1 VPRLCAL
8 PVTIQRLLKY
18 VAVGLAVTLGA
29 LAGVG
34 CLLAALFEV
43 QGFGGP
49 RDQGPRTGYLVELA
63 VAFVAAV
70 LIPVL
75 LWRRLLG
82 GGPGLIVAGCVAIAG
97 VLVILGLSF
106 GF

>member
-1 VPRLCAL
+1 M
-8 PVTIQRLLKY
+8 TIQRLLKV
-18 VAVGLAVTLGA
+18 VAVGVAVALGA

-49 RDQGPRTGYLVELA
+49 RDQGPRAGYLVELA
-63 VAFVAAV
+63 VMFVAAV

-82 GGPGLIVAGCVAIAG
+82 SGPGLIVAGLVAVAG
-97 VLVILGLSF
+97 VVVILGLSF
-106 GF
+106 AS

>member
-1 VPRLCAL
+1 MSVR
-8 PVTIQRLLKY
+8 RLLAY
-18 VAVGLAVTLGA
+18 GAVGVA
-29 LAGVG
+29 LALGTLAAVG

-49 RDQGPRTGYLVELA
+49 RDEGPRFGYLVELA

-70 LIPVL
+70 LIPAV

-82 GGPGLIVAGCVAIAG
+82 GGPGLVVAGAIAG
-97 VLVILGLSF
+97 AGVVVILGVSF
-106 GF
+106 AS

>member
-1 VPRLCAL
+1 M
-8 PVTIQRLLKY
+8 TMQRLLKY
-18 VAVGLAVTLGA
+18 VAVGVAVALGA

-49 RDQGPRTGYLVELA
+49 RDQGPRFSYLVELA
-63 VAFVAAV
+63 VVFVVAV
-70 LIPVL
+70 LIPVF

-82 GGPGLIVAGCVAIAG
+82 SGPGLSVAGCVAVAG
-97 VLVILGLSF
+97 VVVILGLSF
-106 GF
+106 AS

>member
-1 VPRLCAL
+1 VS
-8 PVTIQRLLKY
+8 IQRLLK
-18 VAVGLAVTLGA
+18 VGAVGLAVGLGA

-49 RDQGPRTGYLVELA
+49 RDQGPRVSYLVELA
-63 VAFVAAV
+63 VTFVAAV

-75 LWRRLLG
+75 LWRRVLG
-82 GGPGLIVAGCVAIAG
+82 GGPGLIVAGLVAVAG
-97 VLVILGLSF
+97 VVVILGLSF
-106 GF
+106 AS

>member
-1 VPRLCAL
+1 VS
-8 PVTIQRLLKY
+8 IQRLLK
-18 VAVGLAVTLGA
+18 VGVVGLAVGLGA
-29 LAGVG
+29 LAGMG
-34 CLLAALFEV
+34 SLLAALFEV

-49 RDQGPRTGYLVELA
+49 RDQGPRLSYLVELA

-82 GGPGLIVAGCVAIAG
+82 NGPGLILAGCVAVAG
-97 VLVILGLSF
+97 VVVILGISF
-106 GF
+106 AS

>member
-1 VPRLCAL
+1 ME
-8 PVTIQRLLKY
+8 RLLK
-18 VAVGLAVTLGA
+18 VGAVALAVGLGA

-63 VAFVAAV
+63 VAFVASV
-70 LIPVL
+70 LIPVF

-82 GGPGLIVAGCVAIAG
+82 NGPGLILAGCVAVAG
-97 VLVILGLSF
+97 VVVILGLSF
-106 GF
+106 AS